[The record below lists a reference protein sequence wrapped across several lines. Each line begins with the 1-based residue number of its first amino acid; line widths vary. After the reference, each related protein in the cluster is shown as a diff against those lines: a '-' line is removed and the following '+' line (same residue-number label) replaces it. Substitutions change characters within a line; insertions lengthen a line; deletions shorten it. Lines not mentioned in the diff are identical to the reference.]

1 MNHQDE
7 PQHPQRTAPAQDD
20 SNLQPSSGLNEVN
33 DAKVVPLQN
42 VRRLSSLDNLLALTT
57 NVVSQKRMPWI
68 NRYSACGGMWVR
80 AVFASVRPAVWDA
93 AYLQHAV
100 SVGLT
105 CLIDERHRIESIVN
119 PKSVGSERVP
129 ASRRVKKVLRRG
141 RRRQQD

>member
-7 PQHPQRTAPAQDD
+7 PQHPQRTAPAPVE
-20 SNLQPSSGLNEVN
+20 SNLQPSSVLNEAN
-33 DAKVVPLQN
+33 DAKGALLQN
-42 VRRLSSLDNLLALTT
+42 VRRLSSFDNLLALTT
-57 NVVSQKRMPWI
+57 NVVTQNENPWI
-68 NRYSACGGMWVR
+68 NRYSACGGIWVR
-80 AVFASVRPAVWDA
+80 AAFASVRPSVWDA

-105 CLIDERHRIESIVN
+105 CLIDERHRIESLVN
-119 PKSVGSERVP
+119 PKSGGSASVS